1 MRSSSRTLTHAS
13 CQCISFLL
21 GSCGFEEGAVRS
33 KKLGDTVGRGK
44 AQLEQALFLPI
55 SGLIPLNL
63 GMQVE
68 CKRKSNTSLSDGA
81 LGTTPQMFSI
91 M

>member
-1 MRSSSRTLTHAS
+1 MH
-13 CQCISFLL
+13 QFLARFMWVL
-21 GSCGFEEGAVRS
+21 KKEVSGS
-33 KKLGDTVGRGK
+33 KKLGETVGRGK
-44 AQLEQALFLPI
+44 TQLEQALFLPI
-55 SGLIPLNL
+55 SGLIPMNL

-68 CKRKSNTSLSDGA
+68 CKRKSNTSLSDAA

>member
-1 MRSSSRTLTHAS
+1 MH
-13 CQCISFLL
+13 QFLARFMWVL
-21 GSCGFEEGAVRS
+21 KKEVSGS
-33 KKLGDTVGRGK
+33 KKLGETVGRGK

-55 SGLIPLNL
+55 SGLIPMNL

-68 CKRKSNTSLSDGA
+68 CKRKSNTSLSDAA